1 MSLHLFNTLTRSLER
16 FQPIHPGRV
25 SMYTCGPTVWN
36 YAHIGNFRTFLFED
50 LLRRWLE
57 ASGYDVL
64 HIMNLT
70 DVDDRIIKEAGARGV
85 AIRDFTAPFG
95 AAFFEDRDYL
105 RIRPAHEYPRATDF
119 IPAMVGLV
127 ERLLATGTA
136 YRGEDGSVYFAIERF
151 PAYGRLSQLDRR
163 SLKAGA
169 SGRVSTDEYDKEN
182 AQDFVLWKAVR
193 PEDEAVRAAWDAP
206 FGRGR
211 PGWHLECSAMA
222 LALLDRHGYGEV
234 LDIHAGGVDLIFPHH
249 EDEIAQSCAATGQ
262 EQFARIW
269 MHGEFLNVRGT
280 KMSKRF
286 GNITTPRDLKADGVD
301 AGAIRLL
308 TFQTHY
314 RQKLDLTDEA
324 LAAAGEGSRRLG
336 EFDHRLR
343 RAPLGTGGSGDEWSG
358 WAADLDQ
365 RFDAALNEDLNAPQ
379 AVAALFDAL
388 REGNRLLDQGIPS
401 ASARPF
407 GLGAGHGGAGC
418 AAGRGRR
425 RGELSAS
432 AAGLA
437 ADAGGL
443 SETPPAEAAAGEA
456 WALGWAG
463 ARLAAKGRRDYKEAD
478 RIRDLLKGA
487 GWEVRD
493 RKDGSAEVRRTQPR

>member
-1 MSLHLFNTLTRSLER
+1 MSLRLFNTMTRSPETLT
-16 FQPIHPGRV
+16 PIHAGRL

-57 ASGYDVL
+57 ASGFAVL

-70 DVDDRIIKEAGARGV
+70 DVDDRIIKEAGARGIS
-85 AIRDFTAPFG
+85 IRDFTAPFS

-119 IPAMVGLV
+119 IPAMVALV
-127 ERLLATGTA
+127 GRLLEAGTA
-136 YRGEDGSVYFAIERF
+136 YRGDDGSVYFAIDRF

-182 AQDFVLWKAVR
+182 AQDFVLWKAAR
-193 PEDEAVRAAWDAP
+193 PEDEAVAAAWDAP

-222 LALLDRHGYGEV
+222 LALLERHGYGDV

-262 EQFARIW
+262 AQFARIW

-286 GNITTPRDLKADGVD
+286 GNITTPRDLQADGVD
-301 AGAIRLL
+301 PGAIRLL

-324 LAAAGEGSRRLG
+324 LAGAREGSRRLG
-336 EFDHRLR
+336 EFDGRLR
-343 RAPLGTGGSGDEWSG
+343 RASPPAAEGRAWSTWAGSLSD
-358 WAADLDQ
+358 
-365 RFDAALNEDLNAPQ
+365 RVTAALNDDLNAPQ
-379 AVAALFDAL
+379 AVAALFDAV
-388 REGNRLLDQGIPS
+388 REGNRLLDQGLGPDRSSRAVWDGAVGVLDILPS
-401 ASARPF
+401 GRVTHVV
-407 GLGAGHGGAGC
+407 GHETGRLGEELGAV
-418 AAGRGRR
+418 RSS
-425 RGELSAS
+425 L
-432 AAGLA
+432 
-437 ADAGGL
+437 
-443 SETPPAEAAAGEA
+443 PPADFDQVEPWAQA
-456 WALGWAG
+456 WAED
-463 ARLAAKGRRDYKEAD
+463 RVAAKGRRDYKEAD
-478 RIRDLLKGA
+478 RIRDLLAAA

-493 RKDGSAEVRRTQPR
+493 RKDGTAEVRRSEPR